1 VLLPV
6 AWLVI
11 AISHLLFSLY
21 ALLAPVVSVAALVF
35 AFLGLGP
42 CQRASAAR
50 ARLRAQGMDLG
61 V

>member
-1 VLLPV
+1 M
-6 AWLVI
+6 
-11 AISHLLFSLY
+11 
-21 ALLAPVVSVAALVF
+21 VSVAALVF

-61 V
+61 I